1 MDITITA
8 NQIPMPPP
16 MTADGT
22 VVRPRSA
29 VQDSGNTGLVDW
41 SLTNP
46 TAATYRS
53 ASARTPGH
61 AAEAR
66 SRQKY
71 DKYLPVMA
79 DSHTLIPFVVETF
92 GRVSPQARALLK
104 VVAQHQSER
113 AGASYSY
120 AYCLQRL
127 RQLVSV
133 ATQRTISNSVM
144 RLWAKTHPV
153 PGAAAPD
160 LQRFA
165 LQPLLL
171 RQAPSPQVLATGL
184 PGWEGVD

>member
-1 MDITITA
+1 MSCSRTGEQTFRHKQCCEVFARYIKKEAGLESFLETPVTLRHGVPPSDSYVMDITITA

-71 DKYLPVMA
+71 DKYLP
-79 DSHTLIPFVVETF
+79 
-92 GRVSPQARALLK
+92 GRF
-104 VVAQHQSER
+104 
-113 AGASYSY
+113 SYPY
-120 AYCLQRL
+120 
-127 RQLVSV
+127 SV
-133 ATQRTISNSVM
+133 R
-144 RLWAKTHPV
+144 
-153 PGAAAPD
+153 G
-160 LQRFA
+160 
-165 LQPLLL
+165 
-171 RQAPSPQVLATGL
+171 
-184 PGWEGVD
+184 